1 MTRRLGLLAV
11 LGAGITVACAP
22 ARETHDPPK
31 TPPSSVAVA
40 PTAPSPAT
48 ATPHNTD
55 GPLLLAGDLRP
66 SAAVEL
72 GFKAGGQ
79 LAQRKVE
86 RGERVRAG
94 QVLAT
99 LSDDEARAQLA
110 QAEAAV
116 AGAKAQA
123 DLAADAAGRVE
134 TLRGADAAPGNLAV
148 STKLQVE
155 AARAGVRQ
163 AEAVLALARA
173 NLNNHV
179 LRAPFD
185 GVVVR
190 VPEGVGGMVGPGIPV
205 FRLEKLDPLLLQAT
219 VGEHEAASIKVGDTV
234 RFANGGR
241 EYEGTVKTVV
251 GSLEAVTRRVP
262 VEVEVRNA
270 DGLLLAGS
278 YIRARLV
285 GATASR

>member
-1 MTRRLGLLAV
+1 
-11 LGAGITVACAP
+11 
-22 ARETHDPPK
+22 
-31 TPPSSVAVA
+31 
-40 PTAPSPAT
+40 
-48 ATPHNTD
+48 
-55 GPLLLAGDLRP
+55 
-66 SAAVEL
+66 
-72 GFKAGGQ
+72 
-79 LAQRKVE
+79 
-86 RGERVRAG
+86 
-94 QVLAT
+94 
-99 LSDDEARAQLA
+99 
-110 QAEAAV
+110 
-116 AGAKAQA
+116 
-123 DLAADAAGRVE
+123 
-134 TLRGADAAPGNLAV
+134 V

-234 RFANGGR
+234 RFSNGGR

-262 VEVEVRNA
+262 VEVEVGNA